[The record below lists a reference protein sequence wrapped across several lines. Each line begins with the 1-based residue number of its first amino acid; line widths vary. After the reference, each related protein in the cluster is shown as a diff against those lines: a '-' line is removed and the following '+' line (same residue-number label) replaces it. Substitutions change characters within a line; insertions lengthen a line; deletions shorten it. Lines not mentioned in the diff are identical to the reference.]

1 MANPNIAWMSS
12 AAYLYVLHLDESQL
26 AWEYLRRNPIYR
38 LDWLSSCADPLTFP
52 ADSWG
57 LQFRGEPGPRRTA
70 GPTLLVGRRRL
81 RAHRS
86 NRPRIEHS
94 DVFLVADSRPQ
105 KTATSRPATGAD
117 YGS

>member
-38 LDWLSSCADPLTFP
+38 QDWLHFRAHPLTFP
-52 ADSWG
+52 ADVWG
-57 LQFRGEPGPRRTA
+57 LQFRGEPGPRRAA
-70 GPTLLVGRRRL
+70 GRTLLVGRHRQ
-81 RAHRS
+81 RAYRS
-86 NRPRIEHS
+86 NRPRIEYP

-105 KTATSRPATGAD
+105 KTRTSRQATGAD
-117 YGS
+117 YRS